1 MNTITLARQN
11 ELDLLCWLFR
21 FGYLTPAQLG
31 RLLWPSSTNAGSRLR
46 MAQRL
51 VSRLAADDKVL
62 VKLGAP
68 GFASHVGLAAKG
80 AAQVRRELGV
90 ERIETAKD
98 LLRTI
103 SSHRDAANDCAIA
116 LIQQGWSSVWS
127 EREILS
133 GRAPFREF
141 GRKVPDCAA
150 FDPEFG
156 VLWVEIENSRRGGRD
171 MQKLASWL
179 AHWAFPSGTPH
190 AALLEAPK
198 DQHWLGRVRF
208 VMTAPAAATFPER
221 LRQAMAVHGWHP
233 EDSLNRIEFVRYDD
247 EEIELW

>member
-1 MNTITLARQN
+1 
-11 ELDLLCWLFR
+11 
-21 FGYLTPAQLG
+21 
-31 RLLWPSSTNAGSRLR
+31 
-46 MAQRL
+46 MAQRI
-51 VSRLAADDKVL
+51 VARLAASEKVL
-62 VKLGAP
+62 IKP
-68 GFASHVGLAAKG
+68 GTPGLPSHIGLAAKG
-80 AAQVRRELGV
+80 AVQVRHALGLDSV
-90 ERIETAKD
+90 ETAKD

-116 LIQQGWSSVWS
+116 LIQRGWSKVWP

-150 FDPEFG
+150 FHPDVG

-190 AALLEAPK
+190 AAFLDSPQ
-198 DQHWLGRVRF
+198 DQYWLGRVRF